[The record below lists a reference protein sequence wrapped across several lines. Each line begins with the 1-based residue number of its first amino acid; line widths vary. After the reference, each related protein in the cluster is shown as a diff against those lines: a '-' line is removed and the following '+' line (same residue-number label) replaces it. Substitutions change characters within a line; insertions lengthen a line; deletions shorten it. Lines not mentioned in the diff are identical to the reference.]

1 MNPFAELGNAAIGWL
16 DLIAA
21 RDGAAARF
29 GTTGRSVANAI
40 GFFFVMLVGCLLIQA
55 LVFGGDWLS
64 LWIAIAIAALPLLG
78 ALTVT
83 WISAT
88 VLRMPAQPMLAAVAY
103 ALAFAWPLRLAAL
116 VLLRTDIGLALF
128 GALGYLFYRAA
139 RVIGA
144 QPPATAIAYAIVAVI
159 ALVLMPFALYMLTA
173 SGPLPDPQ

>member
-21 RDGAAARF
+21 RDGATARF
-29 GTTGRSVANAI
+29 GTTGRAVANAI
-40 GFFFVMLVGCLLIQA
+40 GFFFVTVVACLLLQA

-64 LWIAIAIAALPLLG
+64 LWIAIALAALPLLG

-88 VLRMPAQPMLAAVAY
+88 VLSMPAQPMLTAVAY
-103 ALAFAWPLRLAAL
+103 ALAFAWPLRLLAL
-116 VLLRTDIGLALF
+116 MLTRNDIGLALL
-128 GALGYLFYRAA
+128 GSLGYLFYRAA

-144 QPPATAIAYAIVAVI
+144 QPR
-159 ALVLMPFALYMLTA
+159 A
-173 SGPLPDPQ
+173 SSAPSRAPPPLPMQLSQSSRLS

>member
-21 RDGAAARF
+21 RDGAASRF
-29 GTTGRSVANAI
+29 GTTGRAVANAI
-40 GFFFVMLVGCLLIQA
+40 GFFFVMGVACLLIQA

-64 LWIAIAIAALPLLG
+64 LWIAIAIAALPLLA
-78 ALTVT
+78 ALSVT

-88 VLRMPAQPMLAAVAY
+88 VLKMPAQPMLAAIAY
-103 ALAFAWPLRLAAL
+103 ALAFTWPLRLAAL
-116 VLLRTDIGLALF
+116 VILRTDIGIGLI

-144 QPPATAIAYAIVAVI
+144 QPRGTALAFAIVATI
-159 ALVLMPFALYMLTA
+159 ALVLLPLALYMLTA
-173 SGPLPDPQ
+173 SGALPDQQ

>member
-1 MNPFAELGNAAIGWL
+1 LNPFSELGNAAIGWL

-21 RDGAAARF
+21 RDGAASRF
-29 GTTGRSVANAI
+29 GTTGRAVANAI
-40 GFFFVMLVGCLLIQA
+40 GFFFVTVVTCLLLQA

-64 LWIAIAIAALPLLG
+64 LWIAIALAALPLLG

-88 VLRMPAQPMLAAVAY
+88 VLSMPAQPMLASVAY
-103 ALAFAWPLRLAAL
+103 ALAFAWPLRLAT
-116 VLLRTDIGLALF
+116 LLLMRTDIGLALL
-128 GALGYLFYRAA
+128 GALGFLFYRAA

-144 QPPATAIAYAIVAVI
+144 QPRATALAYAIVAVI

-173 SGPLPDPQ
+173 SGALPDQQ

>member
-1 MNPFAELGNAAIGWL
+1 MTPLAELGNAAIGWL

-40 GFFFVMLVGCLLIQA
+40 GFYFVMLIACLLLQA

-64 LWIAIAIAALPLLG
+64 LWLAIALAALPLFG
-78 ALTVT
+78 ALAIT

-116 VLLRTDIGLALF
+116 VLLRTDIGLALP

-144 QPPATAIAYAIVAVI
+144 QPPATAIAYAIVAVV

-173 SGPLPDPQ
+173 SGPLPAQQ